1 MVILWLR
8 LHLRQ
13 NSTFP
18 FSNMFKIYG
27 AFVALLLFFNG
38 ATLAQTTVFANGE
51 DGYLCYRIPAIVKA
65 PNGNLLAFCEAR
77 KQSCADHGNVK
88 IVLKRSRDNG
98 ATWSKLQI
106 VAENDALQAGNPA
119 PVYDLTDKKH
129 KKGRLFLFYNT
140 GTLASEQAVREGK
153 AMREVWYKTSTNHG
167 KTWSKPV
174 NITRFVSRP
183 NHPEI
188 DSAYQF
194 KEDWRCY
201 ANTPGHAL
209 QLTQGPYKGRLF
221 IPANHSEGPPKAQA
235 RDYFAHG
242 FYSDDHGQTWA
253 ITPSVPYPGSNESTA
268 AGLANGGILM
278 NIRNQSGDSKNRIL
292 AISNSAGAQWDTIY
306 TEPQLPDPVCQG
318 SMLHYTNPKG
328 QRVLLFSNLNHA
340 SQRENLTLHISYDDG
355 KTWPVHQVICPGS
368 AAYSDLVIQQ
378 NHQIGI
384 LYEKDNYTKIV
395 YERVVMSDE

>member
-1 MVILWLR
+1 MA
-8 LHLRQ
+8 
-13 NSTFP
+13 N
-18 FSNMFKIYG
+18 IYG
-27 AFVALLLFFNG
+27 ALVALLLFSGFTG
-38 ATLAQTTVFANGE
+38 WAQTTVFANGD

-65 PNGNLLAFCEAR
+65 PNGDLLAFCEAR

-98 ATWSKLQI
+98 ATWSALQI
-106 VAENDALQAGNPA
+106 VAENDSFQAGNPA

-153 AMREVWYKTSTNHG
+153 AMREIWYKTSTDYG

-174 NITRFVSRP
+174 NITRFVSKP
-183 NHPEI
+183 NHPAV
-188 DSAYQF
+188 DSAYRF
-194 KEDWRCY
+194 KEDWRSY

-209 QLTQGPYKGRLF
+209 QLTKRPHRGRLF

-242 FYSDDHGQTWA
+242 FYSDDHGKTWA
-253 ITPSVPYPGSNESTA
+253 ITPSIPYPGSNESTA
-268 AGLANGGILM
+268 AELSNGGILM
-278 NIRNQSGDSKNRIL
+278 NIRNQSGDHKNRIL
-292 AISNSAGAQWDTIY
+292 AFSKNAGATWDTIY
-306 TEPQLPDPVCQG
+306 NELQLPDPVCQG
-318 SMLHYTNPKG
+318 SMLQFTNSKG
-328 QRVLLFSNLNHA
+328 QHVLLFSNLNHT
-340 SQRENLTLHISYDDG
+340 SQRENLTLRISYDDG
-355 KTWPVHQVICPGS
+355 KTWPISRVICASS

-378 NHQIGI
+378 NKQIGI

-395 YERVVMSDE
+395 YENSEE